1 MSLCP
6 IATPKLVNQDG
17 GAFIGVPWRV
27 VWHTTQNSNIQQAYN
42 ELVRERFAAHFLV
55 DENNTWQLLDTGR
68 AARALQNRAGGVETN
83 RANAIQIELV
93 AFAEYRKS
101 AKLMARARLLA
112 LWLASAYQI
121 PWVWPAGPSM
131 PPVNGKDGN
140 RHNRDP
146 KTWYQFGGHYGHE
159 HVPENIHWDPAFYP
173 DEQAFLAS
181 DPNKSAA
188 SYIVQAGDT
197 LYSIS
202 RKIGAS
208 VASLIQA
215 NSIVNP
221 ALINVGQ
228 VLKTG
233 G

>member
-6 IATPKLVNQDG
+6 VATPKLVNQDG
-17 GAFIGVPWRV
+17 GSYIGVPWRV

-55 DENNTWQLLDTGR
+55 DENNTWQLLDLGR
-68 AARALQNRAGGVETN
+68 AARALRNKVGGVETN

-93 AFAEYRKS
+93 GFAERPKP
-101 AKLMARARLLA
+101 AKLLARARVLA

-121 PWVWPAGPSM
+121 PWTWPAGPCM
-131 PPVNGKDGN
+131 PAKNGRDGN
-140 RHNRDP
+140 VHNRDP
-146 KTWYQFGGHYGHE
+146 KIWYKAGGHYGHE
-159 HVPENIHWDPAFYP
+159 HVPENIHWDPAFTRA
-173 DEQAFLAS
+173 EQDAITGNPAPTS
-181 DPNKSAA
+181 NT
-188 SYIVQAGDT
+188 YIVKAGDT

-202 RKIGAS
+202 RQIGVT
-208 VASLIQA
+208 VADLIRA
-215 NSIVNP
+215 NSILNP

-228 VLKTG
+228 SLQLG